1 MSINEKTK
9 INVTVVSAI
18 LVICFLI
25 SGSYAL
31 GEKQAKTDDKISSN
45 TQKIDTH
52 IKASEQHRESYQ
64 KFKSDIST
72 RLTRIEEGV
81 KHIQKAIEK
90 KGE

>member
-31 GEKQAKTDDKISSN
+31 GEKQAKTDEKIASN
-45 TQKIDTH
+45 SQKIDSH
-52 IKASEQHRESYQ
+52 LKASAHQNEADQ
-64 KFKSDIST
+64 KFKQDVST
-72 RLTRIEEGV
+72 RLTIIEEGV
-81 KHIQKAIEK
+81 KHIQKTIEK
-90 KGE
+90 KK